1 MGRKQSAKQRFI
13 EYIEKKILSGELAIQ
28 QKLPPERELAEQTG
42 YSRVTVH
49 AGLIELASKNV
60 LQIIPRQGTFVN
72 DFKKEGTLE
81 LYGALL
87 QYTGKMEKDI
97 LYSLIEFRELV
108 ETAGAGRAANHRT
121 EQNIIRM
128 KELLQQELAA
138 QSVQEAA
145 RLDYLMHLEIAKA
158 SANIVLPMTLR
169 SIEAMYMSLVGT
181 FYSKIK
187 DRSVVYAFHAKLIA
201 AIEDGDGKEA
211 EALMKAMLGQG
222 RDVLLQ
228 NYASTDL

>member
-13 EYIEKKILSGELAIQ
+13 AYIEKKILSGELSID

-49 AGLIELASKNV
+49 AGLIELATKNV

-87 QYTGKMEKDI
+87 QYTDKMEKDI
-97 LYSLIEFRELV
+97 LHSLIEFRELV
-108 ETAGAGRAANHRT
+108 ETAGAAKAAVHRT
-121 EQNIIRM
+121 EQNIARM

-138 QSVQEAA
+138 QTVEEAA
-145 RLDYLMHLEIAKA
+145 SLDYLMHLEIAKA
-158 SANIVLPMTLR
+158 SANMVLPMTLR
-169 SIEAMYMSLVGT
+169 SIEAMYMSLVSM
-181 FYSKIK
+181 FYNIIS
-187 DRSVVYAFHAKLIA
+187 DRNVVYTFHAKLIA
-201 AIEDGDGKEA
+201 AIEYGDRKEA
-211 EALMKAMLGQG
+211 GALMKAMLDHG
-222 RDVLLQ
+222 REVLLQ
-228 NYASTDL
+228 NYAGTD